1 MSRQTRIALA
11 VAALAGLGALLGWSF
26 AGLPSFGHYRGP
38 YGTVLNRVATP
49 ERHATN
55 VVAAIV
61 FDYRGIDTM
70 GEEFILFTAIVG
82 VVLLL
87 RSSGEEQNERR
98 RRKRDSVGSDLVT
111 LAGVVMVGGLLLVGL
126 WLAAFGFVTPGGG
139 FQGGVVL
146 AGGAVLLYIAC
157 DRKSFAVYGN
167 EEVLDPFEAIGIGGF
182 VVIGL
187 VALLTGL
194 PFLHNLLGLGVPG
207 TLWSTGSI
215 GLLNWA
221 TAIEVTAANVILA
234 KEFLDQYETPL
245 PLGDR

>member
-1 MSRQTRIALA
+1 
-11 VAALAGLGALLGWSF
+11 
-26 AGLPSFGHYRGP
+26 
-38 YGTVLNRVATP
+38 LNRVATP

-55 VVAAIV
+55 VVAATV
-61 FDYRGIDTM
+61 FDYRGLDTM
-70 GEEFILFTAIVG
+70 GEEFILFTAVVG
-82 VVLLL
+82 VVMLL
-87 RSSGEEQNERR
+87 RSSGEEQGKRQR
-98 RRKRDSVGSDLVT
+98 AKRDSIGSDMVT
-111 LAGVVMVGGLLLVGL
+111 IVGTVMVGGMLLVGL
-126 WLAAFGFVTPGGG
+126 WLAAFGYVTPGGG

-146 AGGAVLLYIAC
+146 AGGAVLLYLAC
-157 DRKSFAVYGN
+157 DRRAFGVYGN
-167 EEVLDPFEAIGIGGF
+167 EEVLDPFEAIGVGGYA
-182 VVIGL
+182 VIGI

-245 PLGDR
+245 PRSDV